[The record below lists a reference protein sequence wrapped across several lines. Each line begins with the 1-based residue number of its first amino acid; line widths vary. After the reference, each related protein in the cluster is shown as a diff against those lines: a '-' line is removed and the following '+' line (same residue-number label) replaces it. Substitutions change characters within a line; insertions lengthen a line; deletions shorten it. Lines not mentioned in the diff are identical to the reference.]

1 MENSIR
7 INSSKLPIR
16 EYNGQRVV
24 TFKDID
30 AVHGRPEGT
39 ARKRFNDN
47 KKRFTKGFD
56 YFVRKTDEARKEYG
70 VVAPNGLILITES
83 GYLMLAKSFTDDL
96 AWKVQRELVNNY
108 FRVKTPEP
116 EQLTLETSEYHYFKK
131 TYNGEPVITLD
142 DFEHFTGVS
151 RNNVYRYVKRMC
163 KPDVDYLHLKGAE
176 LFIYKT
182 ENRGVNKL
190 SSEVI
195 ILKANA
201 VRKLLKYFGLSVEI
215 PMIEQKKPVALP
227 ASRREYVLKREPSKA
242 MKSLIEHLH
251 NEIKAIEGISYMLL
265 CPDTKDNHENQR
277 EQLVK
282 RIRALRDYSF
292 DVSTILIE

>member
-1 MENSIR
+1 MENKIVTMASKKFGTVRKIYEGGKVIFCGADVTKALGYANTR
-7 INSSKLPIR
+7 DALTRHCRGVVKRDTPTNSGKQQMSFIPEADVYRLICHSKLPSAL
-16 EYNGQRVV
+16 EFEKWVFEDVV
-24 TFKDID
+24 PK
-30 AVHGRPEGT
+30 AV
-39 ARKRFNDN
+39 
-47 KKRFTKGFD
+47 
-56 YFVRKTDEARKEYG
+56 
-70 VVAPNGLILITES
+70 
-83 GYLMLAKSFTDDL
+83 DDKL
-96 AWKVQRELVNNY
+96 
-108 FRVKTPEP
+108 TPEP

-195 ILKANA
+195 TLKANA

-215 PMIEQKKPVALP
+215 PMIEEKKPVALP

-251 NEIKAIEGISYMLL
+251 NEIKAIEGIS
-265 CPDTKDNHENQR
+265 
-277 EQLVK
+277 
-282 RIRALRDYSF
+282 
-292 DVSTILIE
+292 